1 MKYLLPAALAA
12 LLLPGCTFF
21 GMGAVKSSAKVVAL
35 EKLRRVLE
43 IEVGETITKQHPRA
57 NDYVAFVI
65 QNTQADVENAVEIT
79 GSQMQLKMHVRTI
92 NPEARQ
98 ILLQIVGK
106 LQGNK
111 ANAFNFTDALSM
123 VKTQKGN
130 MEDYKDQIFTLDL
143 HKEGFHWV
151 E

>member
-1 MKYLLPAALAA
+1 MRYLLLIAF
-12 LLLPGCTFF
+12 LLPGCSFF

-43 IEVGETITKQHPRA
+43 IEIGETITKKHPRSS
-57 NDYVAFVI
+57 DYVAFVI
-65 QNTQADVENAVEIT
+65 QNTEVEVESAVEVT
-79 GSQMQLKMHVRTI
+79 PSQMQMKMHVRTI

-98 ILLQIVGK
+98 ILLEIVGK
-106 LQGNK
+106 LNGNK

-123 VKTQKGN
+123 IKTQKGGL
-130 MEDYKDQIFTLDL
+130 DVYKDQRFTLDL
-143 HKEGFHWV
+143 RKEGFSWQ